1 MVRVGPVFQWTAA
14 PSATTLRALSRELFM
29 RRVLMIAVAALAMAA
44 CKKDKEAAPA
54 ATGGSAAATASGAA
68 PAADP
73 APTPTETPPAP
84 ATTDTAK
91 VATGSGAP
99 AATPPA
105 TGGSAAPTTAPTA
118 PGARP
123 ASITD
128 AQVAALDTMFAVMGD
143 LGKAITAAG
152 KDCKAVAAAL
162 TSNVAKMKPVMAE
175 AGQLQAS
182 LTKDAAAMEW
192 FTKTYQPKMMAL
204 AGPIMAAQQNCGQDK
219 DYQAASAAL
228 QAEMT
233 KHSAQ

>member
-1 MVRVGPVFQWTAA
+1 
-14 PSATTLRALSRELFM
+14 M

-99 AATPPA
+99 A
-105 TGGSAAPTTAPTA
+105 APTA